1 MKTPGHSLL
10 GAGLFLLLGS
20 IGSSWAQA
28 AAETPAMQDHTAHQ
42 LAAID
47 SSATQDH
54 TAHQQAAMDSS
65 AMQDHSAHQ
74 LAAIDSSATHDHA
87 AHQLAAMDSSATQDH
102 SAHLA
107 AMANPSYSVS
117 TVKYAIPDVQ
127 LIDESGAPV
136 TLRALLEPGHP
147 IALNFIFTTCTTIC
161 PVMTATFAQMRREL
175 GEAGAGIRLVSISI
189 DPEYDRPEKLKAYA
203 ELFQA
208 GPGWAFLTGD
218 EADISEVLQN
228 FNALT
233 GSKTNHKPLT
243 LLKRPQSPSWI
254 RIDGLA
260 SGSDLAQEVTARL
273 LN

>member
-1 MKTPGHSLL
+1 
-10 GAGLFLLLGS
+10 LLLGS

-28 AAETPAMQDHTAHQ
+28 AAETPA
-42 LAAID
+42 
-47 SSATQDH
+47 
-54 TAHQQAAMDSS
+54 
-65 AMQDHSAHQ
+65 
-74 LAAIDSSATHDHA
+74 THDHA
-87 AHQLAAMDSSATQDH
+87 AHQQAALEQPEMHDH
-102 SAHLA
+102 AAHLA

-117 TVKYAIPDVQ
+117 TEQYAIPDVE

-147 IALNFIFTTCTTIC
+147 VALNFIFTTCTTIC

-175 GEAGAGIRLVSISI
+175 GEAGAQLRLVSISI

-203 ELFQA
+203 ELFHA

-218 EADISEVLQN
+218 AADIFEVLQS

-243 LLKRPQSPSWI
+243 MLKRPQSPSWI